1 MYVLVTF
8 CNQLPS
14 PQLAAAV
21 IDTSSDAVQWL
32 ALPDGFV
39 KGATG
44 ISPYDGGVF
53 VACQAGGIVK
63 YDDKLEPR
71 AFLPTPEAN
80 SLHSILF
87 RPGERGLY
95 VVSTG
100 TDAVYRYQLDETLS
114 RVTSTDVAY
123 CADPAGPLGDRH
135 HMNSIVEFDGE
146 IYVSMFGVASGP
158 NHLTR
163 RRGRI
168 VRISDGE
175 AIAEDLYH
183 PHTLYAFD
191 DELLVVESQA
201 HALRRVVGGP
211 EREWPIEGGYPRG
224 VASVG
229 DGRHLWLG
237 TSARRRQS
245 ASLGTPNDTAGTEPV
260 DFRCRLIQ
268 FDLDEGRTV
277 HEVDLTSLA
286 VEIFDIHPL
295 PDTFSMQPSP
305 ERGLQ
310 DRVEALQQSYA
321 TARREVWTLERE
333 LDKTLK
339 RRVEHGW
346 AGARRRATRWLARAR
361 NRRA

>member
-63 YDDKLEPR
+63 YDDELVPCG
-71 AFLPTPEAN
+71 FLPTPEAN

-87 RPGERGLY
+87 RPAEPALY

-100 TDAVYRYQLDETLS
+100 TDAVYRYQLDAALS
-114 RVTSTDVAY
+114 RVVDTDLAY

-135 HMNSIVEFDGE
+135 HMNSIVEFDGD

-163 RRGRI
+163 RRGSI

-175 AIAEDLYH
+175 AIAHDLYH

-191 DELLVVESQA
+191 DELLVIESQA

-211 EREWPIEGGYPRG
+211 PREWPIEGGYPRG

-229 DGRHLWLG
+229 DGRRLWLG

-245 ASLGTPNDTAGTEPV
+245 ASLGTPNDTAGTEPI
-260 DFRCRLIQ
+260 DFRCRLIE

-295 PDTFSMQPSP
+295 PDSFPMRPSP

-310 DRVEALQQSYA
+310 QRVEALQQSYA
-321 TARREVWTLERE
+321 SARRDVWVLERE
-333 LDKTLK
+333 LDKTLL
-339 RRVEHGW
+339 RRAERLW
-346 AGARRRATRWLARAR
+346 AGARRRANRAAARAR
-361 NRRA
+361 SRRT